1 MNRPYTD
8 FRNERLGKRID
19 YDGAY
24 AYQCVDLAKL
34 YLDKVAWLG
43 KIWPLGDAR
52 DIPNNHL
59 FAKGWEILKW
69 TDDLMQWDIIIRTR
83 GKYGHIAI
91 VDHITG
97 GKVYVLEQ
105 NWSGKNSGNG
115 IWPNAIRV
123 QPYSLSFYDT
133 ILRCKK
139 IFENLEE
146 ERQFVAEKIRK
157 LEEEIRITNEYLAT
171 TRYSVK
177 IR

>member
-8 FRNERLGKRID
+8 FRNEWLGKRID
-19 YDGAY
+19 YDWSFWF
-24 AYQCVDLAKL
+24 QCVDLAKL

-43 KIWPLGDAR
+43 EIWPLGDAR

-105 NWSGKNSGNG
+105 NWSGKNSWSW
-115 IWPNAIRV
+115 IWPNAIRI
-123 QPYSLSFYDT
+123 QPYSLSWYDT
-133 ILRCKK
+133 VLRCKK
-139 IFENLEE
+139 IFENLQA
-146 ERQFVAEKIRK
+146 ERQFVAEKVRK
-157 LEEEIRITNEYLAT
+157 LQEEIRITNEYIAT
-171 TRYSVK
+171 TRYQK
-177 IR
+177 

>member
-52 DIPNNHL
+52 DIQNNHL
-59 FAKGWEILKW
+59 FAKGWEIIKG
-69 TDDLMQWDIIIRTR
+69 TNDLMQGDIIIRTR

-157 LEEEIRITNEYLAT
+157 LQEEIRITNEYLAT
-171 TRYSVK
+171 TRYQK
-177 IR
+177 